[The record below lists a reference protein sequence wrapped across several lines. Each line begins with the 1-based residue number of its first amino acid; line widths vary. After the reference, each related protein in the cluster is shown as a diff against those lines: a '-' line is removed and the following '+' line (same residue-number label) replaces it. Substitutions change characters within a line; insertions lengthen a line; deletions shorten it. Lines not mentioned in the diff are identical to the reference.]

1 MALIRRKPVRVKILL
16 LADIHSNWPALQA
29 IKETFD
35 VCLFLGD
42 AVDYAADPVPVIEWL
57 QKNATHSVRGNHD
70 HSVAQRVTLT
80 PGGMFRRIA
89 AGLRPHHFDVLKDT
103 HLTWLAQLP
112 VTQHLTIGE
121 HSFLLV
127 HASPRDPMDEYVDS
141 TVEAWQSRLQH
152 VDVDFVCVGHTH
164 VPMNLDLGETKV
176 INPGSVGQPRDGDCR
191 ASYAVIE
198 NGEVTFHRIEYDI
211 EATVEQMRQ
220 SGIDQQTVLQTQTV
234 LNAGGN
240 PYRKGT

>member
-29 IKETFD
+29 IEESFD

-164 VPMNLDLGETKV
+164 VPMNLDLGDTKV

-198 NGEVTFHRIEYDI
+198 NGEVTFHRIDYDI
-211 EATVEQMRQ
+211 EATVEHMRQ
-220 SGIDQQTVLQTQTV
+220 SGIDQQTVLQTKTV

>member
-1 MALIRRKPVRVKILL
+1 MKILL

-29 IKETFD
+29 IDESFD

-57 QKNATHSVRGNHD
+57 QRHATYSVRGNHD
-70 HSVAQRVTLT
+70 HSVAQRVLLT
-80 PGGMFRRIA
+80 PGGLFKQIA
-89 AGLRPHHFDVLKDT
+89 AGLRPHHFHVLTDSY
-103 HLTWLAQLP
+103 LTWLAKLP

-127 HASPRDPMDEYVDS
+127 HASPRDPMDEYVDG
-141 TVEAWQSRLQH
+141 TVEAWESRLQH

-164 VPMNLDLGETKV
+164 VPMCLELEGTTV

-198 NGEVTFHRIEYDI
+198 DGKVTFHRIEYDI
-211 EATVEQMRQ
+211 EATIDHMRQ
-220 SGIDQQTVLQTQTV
+220 CGIDPRTIQQTQSV

-240 PYRKGT
+240 PLSQRQ